1 MAYLLHALIM
11 HAVPVLLCIKKKKPQ
26 RESHVTRRDKTFS
39 TGRNNRGSSATNP
52 TLVRLHC
59 VYGFQPKKKTQTHTK
74 KRKKKKN
81 SFESIQQFALAQISQ
96 SRESFLTKGRHKKHT
111 QEGKK
116 RVSNLIMGFDPPI
129 LQQLCLFHGF
139 S

>member
-11 HAVPVLLCIKKKKPQ
+11 HAVPVLLCIKKKKTQ

-59 VYGFQPKKKTQTHTK
+59 VYGFQPKK
-74 KRKKKKN
+74 
-81 SFESIQQFALAQISQ
+81 
-96 SRESFLTKGRHKKHT
+96 RHRHT
-111 QEGKK
+111 QRRGRRRKIAL
-116 RVSNLIMGFDPPI
+116 RASNSLLLHKYPNLERHF
-129 LQQLCLFHGF
+129 
-139 S
+139 

>member
-96 SRESFLTKGRHKKHT
+96 SRDIFNQRAT
-111 QEGKK
+111 QETHTGGEK

>member
-59 VYGFQPKKKTQTHTK
+59 VYGFQPKKK
-74 KRKKKKN
+74 
-81 SFESIQQFALAQISQ
+81 
-96 SRESFLTKGRHKKHT
+96 RHRHT
-111 QEGKK
+111 QRRGRRRKIAL
-116 RVSNLIMGFDPPI
+116 RASNSLLLHKYPNLVRDF
-129 LQQLCLFHGF
+129 
-139 S
+139 

>member
-11 HAVPVLLCIKKKKPQ
+11 HAVPVLLCIKKKKTQ

-59 VYGFQPKKKTQTHTK
+59 VYGFQPKKKDTDTHK
-74 KRKKKKN
+74 EEEEEEK
-81 SFESIQQFALAQISQ
+81 
-96 SRESFLTKGRHKKHT
+96 
-111 QEGKK
+111 
-116 RVSNLIMGFDPPI
+116 
-129 LQQLCLFHGF
+129 
-139 S
+139 